1 MGISYSGF
9 GESTS
14 KLSGLAVSPP
24 GALTA
29 KYNNAPSWITPSG
42 SLGAANGGVVYTF
55 NFQAID
61 EENDTITYN
70 IVSGTL
76 PSGIS
81 LSGNQLVGT
90 PVNNPGNYTFTISIS
105 DGNFSVNRTFNLDIT
120 NQTPIWNTAAGVLGS
135 TTPNTPSSYT
145 LSASDP
151 NGDTITFSITNG
163 SLPSGMTLSGNVISG
178 TPSTTGTSNFT
189 ITASDGKGGNV
200 DRAFSIIVS
209 TASYVNKTFTYANYI
224 TTATNCIGVAHD
236 GTNLYY
242 LYYVDRTDGKVYKN
256 GTLFF
261 TSAGSYDLT
270 YSDGVIY
277 STPSNQPIYKHSAA
291 TGTLLGSFSDAT
303 SDHVGLAVRGDKIY
317 SAQWNGTI
325 KIFSLTGTLL
335 TSFTDSHIGSNY
347 EDRAIAIDPSGNLFI
362 MTTGLATP
370 ATSNIFVYTSANG
383 LNFTYLKT
391 ITLAAPPPNNRG
403 MCFNPSNGDL
413 YIATH
418 GHNKIYRYTSS

>member
-29 KYNNAPSWITPSG
+29 KYNNAPTWITPSG
-42 SLGAANGGVVYTF
+42 SLGAANGGVAYTF

-70 IVSGTL
+70 VVSGSL

-81 LSGNQLVGT
+81 LSGNQLIGT

-120 NQTPIWNTAAGVLGS
+120 NQTPIWNTAAGTLGTLNLNVYGTYS
-135 TTPNTPSSYT
+135 
-145 LSASDP
+145 LSATDP
-151 NGDTITFSITNG
+151 NGDTITYSIISG

-209 TASYVNKTFTYANYI
+209 VASFANRTFTGSVLQND
-224 TTATNCIGVAHD
+224 TCINVAHD
-236 GTNLYY
+236 GTNLYKVY
-242 LYYVDRTDGKVYKN
+242 FSGGAVYKN
-256 GTLFF
+256 DTLFF
-261 TSAGSYDLT
+261 NSNVNAYGLAYTSDVMYVSRMT
-270 YSDGVIY
+270 
-277 STPSNQPIYKHSAA
+277 TIYKFSSITGAA
-291 TGTLLGSFSDAT
+291 LGNIVCGTDIN
-303 SDHVGLAVRGDKIY
+303 GLVVANNKIY
-317 SAQWNGTI
+317 SMEYSGQVRILNLSGSLLSTI
-325 KIFSLTGTLL
+325 
-335 TSFTDSHIGSNY
+335 TDSRFGGNNFKG
-347 EDRAIAIDPSGNLFI
+347 IAIDPAGNLYV
-362 MTTGLATP
+362 MTNDKP
-370 ATSNIFVYTSANG
+370 SQIFVYSSSNG
-383 LNFTYLKT
+383 VNYSYLKT
-391 ITLAAPPPNNRG
+391 ITLSFPATGLSG
-403 MCFNPSNGDL
+403 MCFNQINGDL
-413 YIATH
+413 YIAAY
-418 GHNKIYRYTSS
+418 NSKIYKYTSQ